1 MELCYLSLDALFYT
15 TLSNDISEA
24 VFYLNY
30 VLMHLPL
37 LYIIGYVTYLLL
49 GWKKWIGKWQK
60 RRSAARR
67 SFYSEGTVI
76 SSEPSST
83 GNETLDSYTY
93 NYEEEDVPDRL
104 LNPQNY
110 SPKNTYRP
118 VGENRAFN
126 SDNSYFSPHPS
137 SSRRNYG
144 STQTSGSRRNYGS
157 TQTSGSRRDYGSTQT
172 SGSRRDYG
180 SAQTH
185 LSDTTET
192 QEFRKLA

>member
-1 MELCYLSLDALFYT
+1 MY
-15 TLSNDISEA
+15 
-24 VFYLNY
+24 
-30 VLMHLPL
+30 LPL
-37 LYIIGYVTYLLL
+37 VYIIVYITYLLL
-49 GWKKWIGKWQK
+49 GWKKWIGKWQ
-60 RRSAARR
+60 RRLAARR

-93 NYEEEDVPDRL
+93 KYEEEDVPDRL

-118 VGENRAFN
+118 VGANRAFN
-126 SDNSYFSPHPS
+126 SDDSYFSSHP
-137 SSRRNYG
+137 
-144 STQTSGSRRNYGS
+144 SGSRRNYGS
-157 TQTSGSRRDYGSTQT
+157 TKTR
-172 SGSRRDYG
+172 
-180 SAQTH
+180 